1 MQYYVV
7 ATIYGT
13 EIKSKPYSTYAEAEQ
28 AQEELTQIAKKNN
41 FALTY
46 EIVED

>member
-1 MQYYVV
+1 MQYYVIT
-7 ATIYGT
+7 TIYGT

-28 AQEELTQIAKKNN
+28 AQKELTKIAEKNG

-46 EIVED
+46 EIVEE